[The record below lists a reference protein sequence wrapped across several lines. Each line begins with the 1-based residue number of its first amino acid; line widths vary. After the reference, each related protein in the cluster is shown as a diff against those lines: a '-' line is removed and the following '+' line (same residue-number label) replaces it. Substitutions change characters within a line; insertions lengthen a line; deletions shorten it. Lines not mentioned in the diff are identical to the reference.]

1 MAIFSAIKQKIGS
14 QKKKGAKLLSPEGIL
29 MLGAATLTSA
39 TNGILGLLD
48 YAIPG
53 SHALLSPVVN
63 GFAMIF
69 IGGWI
74 WLRSNKPPLS
84 KAFKSLTPFVLNTIP
99 IPFIGSL
106 IALVPYWI
114 WAVWTNL
121 EK

>member
-14 QKKKGAKLLSPEGIL
+14 QKKEGAKLLSPEGIL

-39 TNGILGLLD
+39 INGMLGLLD
-48 YAIPG
+48 YGIPG
-53 SHALLSPVVN
+53 SHALLSPIVN
-63 GFAMIF
+63 GFAIIF

-74 WLRSNKPPLS
+74 WIRGNKPPMS
-84 KAFKSLTPFVLNTIP
+84 KAFKSITPFVLNTIP